1 MKTLRIIA
9 ASVAVCL
16 AGLYTAAAQDVFG
29 DCRGRWME
37 IARQTT
43 PELTVTEVCP
53 VSVVEAVA
61 DASAFQGWRF
71 APLAGLDTLCETNF
85 RKIRSVTLDFGRHLT
100 GHLVFRLKTLGDVMD
115 APIKLKFVFGET
127 PAELAEPFDP
137 WRGTLSRGWMQDEI
151 MTVDVADCDVRLDRR
166 MAFRYLRIELLGG
179 NFDFALDGIRCLAA
193 TSAGELKTAIKE
205 DCPEIVRDIND
216 VSLATLRECMQT
228 VYEDGPK
235 RDRRLWIGDLY
246 LESLAGRYSYQNHQL
261 TKHCLYLFAALTD
274 NNGRLLADLFEHPEP
289 HPQWGTYCFTY
300 SLLYSSILLE
310 YLNDTG
316 DIATARDLWP
326 VVKVQMEDA
335 VRRVRDDGSLDASR
349 AWLFFDHAVL
359 DTEVPFQG
367 AVLFALAQTCDLAR
381 KIGYGDQVEQWSKLP
396 AKIRKG
402 ARKRYYNA
410 REHMM
415 LSTGGAPASV
425 HAQVWAIIGGILSPK
440 EGAKALKA
448 VLSKDDAVRPAS
460 PYAMHYLLEAML
472 RCGMYDEARSTMI
485 DYWGGMVRKGA
496 DTFWEVYDPLDDFRA
511 PYGFYPLNSYC
522 HAWSCT
528 PTYFIF
534 KYPEVFQK

>member
-1 MKTLRIIA
+1 MKTLFRLYLSAIL
-9 ASVAVCL
+9 CL
-16 AGLYTAAAQDVFG
+16 AGFMSAAAQDVFG

-37 IARQTT
+37 IAEQTT
-43 PELTVTEVCP
+43 PELTVTEVSP
-53 VSVVEAVA
+53 VSVVEVVA
-61 DASAFQGWRF
+61 DTAAFQGWRCI
-71 APLAGLDTLCETNF
+71 PKAGLDTLSEANF
-85 RKIRSVTLDFGRHLT
+85 RRIRSVTLDFGRHLT
-100 GHLVFRLKTLGDVMD
+100 GRLKFRLKTLGDVMD
-115 APIKLKFVFGET
+115 APVKLKFVFGET
-127 PAELAEPFDP
+127 PAEMAEPFDP
-137 WRGTLSRGWMQDEI
+137 WRGSLSRGWMQDE
-151 MTVDVADCDVRLDRR
+151 MLTVDAADCDILLDRR
-166 MAFRYLRIELLGG
+166 MAFRYLRIELFGG
-179 NFDFALDGIRCLAA
+179 NFDFALDGVRCLAT
-193 TSAGELKTAIKE
+193 TSAGELKIAL
-205 DCPEIVRDIND
+205 DGNCPKIIRDIND

-261 TKHCLYLFAALTD
+261 TKHCLYLFAALSD
-274 NNGRLLADLFEHPEP
+274 SNGRLLADLFEHPEP

-316 DIATARDLWP
+316 DIDTARDLWP

-359 DTEVPFQG
+359 DAEVPFQG
-367 AVLFALAQTCDLAR
+367 AVLFALEQTCELAR
-381 KIGYGDQVEQWSKLP
+381 KIGCGDQVEQWSKLQ

-402 ARKRYYNA
+402 ARKRYYNS
-410 REHMM
+410 REHLM
-415 LSTGGAPASV
+415 LSPGGAPASV
-425 HAQVWAIIGGILSPK
+425 HAQIWAIIGGILSPK
-440 EGAKALKA
+440 EGARALET
-448 VLSKDDAVRPAS
+448 VLKKEDAVRPAS
-460 PYAMHYLLEAML
+460 PYAMHYLLEAIL
-472 RCGMYDEARSTMI
+472 RCGMYDAARSTMI

-496 DTFWEVYDPLDDFRA
+496 DTFWEVYDPADDFRA